1 MTVSAPA
8 LPLRS
13 ELTILAAVAVVLA
26 AILKLHLFSALVAG
40 LLVYEL
46 VHVLAQRL
54 KVTSLTGERAKIVAV
69 ALLATIIVALL
80 TAAVFGIGSVM
91 RHGGDGLPTLLQKLA
106 EAIDHSREKLPAW
119 LTDSLPTD
127 ADELRAGLVSLLRQ
141 HADTLQLAG
150 KSVGRG
156 AAHALIGMIVGA
168 MLALRGAGQITERR
182 SISLIVAEHCARL
195 AESFRRVVF
204 AQFWIASLNGLF
216 TWLYLGVALPLI
228 FGIHIPQLKTLI
240 LLTWI
245 AGLVPILGNLI
256 SNSVIVVVS
265 LTQSIGLAIASL
277 VFLMVIHKLEYF
289 LNARIIGSHIRSRA
303 WELLIAMVAMEA
315 AFGIAGVIA
324 APIFYAYFKEELTRL
339 ELV

>member
-1 MTVSAPA
+1 MTDSVSAPN
-8 LPLRS
+8 LRI
-13 ELTILAAVAVVLA
+13 ELAILAAVAVLLGTV
-26 AILKLHLFSALVAG
+26 LKLHLLSALISG

-54 KVTSLTGERAKIVAV
+54 RVTSLTGERAKIVAV

-80 TAAVFGIGSVM
+80 TAAVFGVGSVM

-106 EAIDHSREKLPAW
+106 EAIDHSREKLPSW

-150 KSVGRG
+150 KSVGRS

-168 MLALRGAGQITERR
+168 MLALRGAGHIESRMPIART
-182 SISLIVAEHCARL
+182 LAEHAARL
-195 AESFRRVVF
+195 ADSFRRVVF
-204 AQFWIASLNGLF
+204 AQFWIATLNAMF

-228 FGIHIPQLKTLI
+228 FDIHIPQLKTLI

-256 SNSVIVVVS
+256 SNSVVVVVS
-265 LTQSIGLAIASL
+265 LTQSIQLAIGSL
-277 VFLMVIHKLEYF
+277 VFLMLIHKLEYF

-303 WELLIAMVAMEA
+303 WELLIAMVVMEA

-324 APIFYAYFKEELTRL
+324 APIFYAYFKDELTRL
-339 ELV
+339 KLA